1 MIVAVAVVNLVL
13 GTAYSGYGVMTAL
26 EMRRDWRS
34 FGLSLFGTAWICMA
48 FTCGPH
54 HLDHGLHAF
63 IDGAHGGRG
72 GFLDIVTVVIGLPVG
87 VLWLYLRVEA
97 FLGGR
102 GDRFVAGTP
111 LWLKAAPT
119 VAAVYVTALV
129 AACVSVTGGL
139 KVNALVVANVLLVGL
154 YFAIG
159 WVLLRTQLHNREPL
173 GGWSV
178 SGLSLTA
185 VFPTCAVMHA
195 VVALY
200 VARGVY
206 LTDSHGLIVDWLSA
220 PAALYFLWVVRGL
233 YRESLQDWNSVGEV
247 DRRASDGGTP
257 LQAA

>member
-1 MIVAVAVVNLVL
+1 MNDLVGAVNIVL
-13 GTAYSGYGVMTAL
+13 GLAYCGYGVMTAI
-26 EMRRDWRS
+26 EMRRDAS
-34 FGLSLFGTAWICMA
+34 LYGFSHFGVAWIFMA

-54 HLDHGLHAF
+54 HLDHGVHA
-63 IDGAHGGRG
+63 ILDGTRG
-72 GFLDIVTVVIGLPVG
+72 GVLDVVTVVIGLPVG

-111 LWLKAAPT
+111 LWLKASPT

-129 AACVSVTGGL
+129 AAIISVKGGL
-139 KVNALVVANVLLVGL
+139 DLNAVVVANVLLVWL

-185 VFPTCAVMHA
+185 VFPTCALMHA
-195 VVALY
+195 VVGLY

-206 LTDSHGLIVDWLSA
+206 IGDIHGLFVDWMSV
-220 PAALYFLWVVRGL
+220 PAAAYFLWVVRGL
-233 YRESLQDWNSVGEV
+233 YRESLQDWNSVGETTA
-247 DRRASDGGTP
+247 RA
-257 LQAA
+257 A